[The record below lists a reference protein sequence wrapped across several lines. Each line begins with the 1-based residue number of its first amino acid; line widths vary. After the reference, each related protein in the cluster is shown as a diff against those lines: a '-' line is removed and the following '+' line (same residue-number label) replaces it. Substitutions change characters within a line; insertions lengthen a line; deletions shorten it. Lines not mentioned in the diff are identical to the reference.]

1 MPHDRRFRFGIQ
13 LSQPLA
19 GRTWQESARIV
30 EDLGY
35 STLFVPDHFGD
46 QLAPLA
52 ALSVAAEATTT
63 LKVGALVFDNDYRHP
78 VILATEMATLDV
90 LSSGRV
96 ELGLGAGWMATDY
109 EQSGMPYDPPRV
121 RVDRFEEGL
130 AVIKG
135 LFGDE
140 PLTLSGD
147 HYTITGLDG
156 RPKPHTPG
164 GPPILIGGGGRR
176 VLSIAARRADIVGV
190 NPNLK
195 AGEIGPDAIA
205 DAMAG
210 PTDQKVAWVREAAG
224 DRFDDLELNVLSFVS
239 TITDDSAGFAEG
251 VAGMFG
257 ADPQE
262 VLDAPTVV
270 AGSVAELSERLEA
283 RRDRWGFSYYV
294 FQAEA
299 AEGMAPL
306 VAELA
311 GR

>member
-1 MPHDRRFRFGIQ
+1 MAHDRRFRFGIQ

-19 GRTWQESARIV
+19 GRTWAESARLV
-30 EDLGY
+30 EELGY

-46 QLAPLA
+46 QLAPIA

-78 VILATEMATLDV
+78 VILATEMATLDL

-109 EQSGMPYDPPRV
+109 EQSGMPYDPPKV

-140 PLTLSGD
+140 PLTFSGD

-156 RPKPHTPG
+156 RPKPHSAG

-176 VLSIAARRADIVGV
+176 VLSIAAREADIVGV

-239 TITDDSAGFAEG
+239 TITDDSAGFAEA

-257 ADPQE
+257 ADGQE
-262 VLDAPTVV
+262 VLEAPTVV
-270 AGSVAELSERLEA
+270 AGSVPELSERLEA
-283 RRDRWGFSYYV
+283 RRERWGFSYYV
-294 FQAEA
+294 FQADA